1 MKYGKRIL
9 EWLMQNRSGEVQRSG
24 FMKLAEALILRS
36 DYQKRVEQLKNRLF
50 QNIRVQEG
58 DQPNEEP
65 KVLVEELT
73 ELLVKLKK
81 LIQDINRTNLHT
93 KFDQTQSLADALTTR
108 DLIGQERKIYS
119 ELIEQA
125 TERHDRYSR
134 SEIKYVTIINVK
146 ETQKHVDE
154 LSQKY
159 RLLDVKIQELNWK
172 TDLVEK

>member
-1 MKYGKRIL
+1 
-9 EWLMQNRSGEVQRSG
+9 
-24 FMKLAEALILRS
+24 MKLAEALILRS
-36 DYQKRVEQLKNRLF
+36 DYQKRVEQLKNRLI
-50 QNIRVQEG
+50 QNVRVQEG

-65 KVLVEELT
+65 KLLVEELT
-73 ELLVKLKK
+73 ELLVKLEK

-93 KFDQTQSLADALTTR
+93 KIDQSQSLSDALTTR
-108 DLIGQERKIYS
+108 DIIGQERKIYS

-134 SEIKYVTIINVK
+134 SEIKYVTIIQVK
-146 ETQKHVDE
+146 DTQKHVDE

-172 TDLVEK
+172 TDLIEK

>member
-1 MKYGKRIL
+1 
-9 EWLMQNRSGEVQRSG
+9 
-24 FMKLAEALILRS
+24 
-36 DYQKRVEQLKNRLF
+36 
-50 QNIRVQEG
+50 
-58 DQPNEEP
+58 
-65 KVLVEELT
+65 
-73 ELLVKLKK
+73 LVKLKK

-93 KFDQTQSLADALTTR
+93 KFDKSQSLADALTNR

-134 SEIKYVTIINVK
+134 SEIKYMTIIHVK
-146 ETQKHVDE
+146 ETQKHVDD

>member
-1 MKYGKRIL
+1 
-9 EWLMQNRSGEVQRSG
+9 
-24 FMKLAEALILRS
+24 MKLAEALILRS

-65 KVLVEELT
+65 NVLIEELT
-73 ELLVKLKK
+73 EILVKLKK
-81 LIQDINRTNLHT
+81 LIQDINRTNLLT
-93 KFDQTQSLADALTTR
+93 EFDKTQSLADALTTR

-159 RLLDVKIQELNWK
+159 RLIDVKIQELNWK
-172 TDLVEK
+172 TNLVER

>member
-1 MKYGKRIL
+1 
-9 EWLMQNRSGEVQRSG
+9 
-24 FMKLAEALILRS
+24 MKLAEALILRS

-73 ELLVKLKK
+73 EVLVKLKK

-93 KFDQTQSLADALTTR
+93 KFDKTQSLADALTTR

-172 TDLVEK
+172 TDLVER

>member
-1 MKYGKRIL
+1 
-9 EWLMQNRSGEVQRSG
+9 
-24 FMKLAEALILRS
+24 MKLAEALILRS

-50 QNIRVQEG
+50 QNVRVQEG

-73 ELLVKLKK
+73 ELLVKLEK

-93 KFDQTQSLADALTTR
+93 KIDQSLYLADALTTR
-108 DLIGQERKIYS
+108 DIIGQERKIYS

-134 SEIKYVTIINVK
+134 SEIKYVTIIQVK
-146 ETQKHVDE
+146 DTQKHIDE

-172 TDLVEK
+172 TDLIEK

>member
-1 MKYGKRIL
+1 
-9 EWLMQNRSGEVQRSG
+9 
-24 FMKLAEALILRS
+24 MKLAEALILRS

-50 QNIRVQEG
+50 QNVRVQEG

-65 KVLVEELT
+65 KMLVEELT

-93 KFDQTQSLADALTTR
+93 KFDKSQSLADALTNR

-134 SEIKYVTIINVK
+134 SEIKYVTIIHIK

-159 RLLDVKIQELNWK
+159 RLLEVKIQELNWK

>member
-1 MKYGKRIL
+1 
-9 EWLMQNRSGEVQRSG
+9 
-24 FMKLAEALILRS
+24 MKLAEALILRS